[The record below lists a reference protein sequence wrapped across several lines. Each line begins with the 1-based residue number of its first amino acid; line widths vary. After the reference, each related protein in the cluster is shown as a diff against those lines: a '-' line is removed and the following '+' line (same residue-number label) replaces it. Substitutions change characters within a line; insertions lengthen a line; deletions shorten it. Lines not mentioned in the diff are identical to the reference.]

1 MLADKLKEEGVALNL
16 LLAKFEVGA
25 LEELPAV
32 NYEAALE
39 AIDGL
44 SADV

>member
-16 LLAKFEVGA
+16 LLAKFEIGS

-32 NYEAALE
+32 EYQAAIKVIDEA
-39 AIDGL
+39 
-44 SADV
+44 SAS